1 MSADPSM
8 QKLEL
13 KISHLLRAGVVVSG
27 ILLCVGWLWMW
38 FRQGDVLHSFSEYK
52 NPISFYEN
60 IQWAILMDDRATLVS
75 LIGLLILVA
84 LPVIRVLMT
93 GVLFFYRKEY
103 RLGVMALLVFVAL
116 LSSFF
121 LGFSENV

>member
-13 KISHLLRAGVVVSG
+13 KISYLLRAGVVVSG

-38 FRQGDVLHSFSEYK
+38 FRQGDVLQSFSDYK
-52 NPISFYEN
+52 KPISFYEN
-60 IQWAILMDDRATLVS
+60 IQWALLMDDRATLVS

-93 GVLFFYRKEY
+93 AILFFYRKEY
-103 RLGVMALLVFVAL
+103 RLGGMALFVFVAL